1 MAQNCPQMVSI
12 LNDDQC
18 LENFAGL
25 GATAYIFL
33 RDDIDKDQL
42 KTLEGRPNVYSWGKD
57 VLLEGKHLYK
67 VELRENSQSFTG
79 ESQGQRKGFKITG
92 QLVIEVVNEKTALL
106 CRALNNREYGIIL
119 PDGDNYQIMY
129 SPTKKITRDA
139 GALKTETGASSS
151 DDRVATLT
159 PVLENQSYPNY
170 WVEIATDAGIDSF
183 DDLVEGAEVTA

>member
-1 MAQNCPQMVSI
+1 MVQNCPQMFSVR
-12 LNDDQC
+12 NDDQC

-25 GATAYIFL
+25 GSTAYIFL
-33 RDDIDKDQL
+33 LDDIDKKEL
-42 KTLEGRPNVYSWGKD
+42 KTLEGRPNVYSWTDK
-57 VLLEGKHLYK
+57 VLGSNKYLYK

-92 QLVIEVVNEKTALL
+92 QLVIEVVNETTAKL

-151 DDRVATLT
+151 DDRICTLA

-170 WVEIATDAGIDSF
+170 WVELAEGIASF
-183 DDLVEGAEVTA
+183 DELVEGAEATE

>member
-1 MAQNCPQMVSI
+1 MAQNCPNLVNI
-12 LNDDQC
+12 KNDDQC

-33 RDDIDKDQL
+33 TDDINKSEF
-42 KTLEGRPNVYSWGKD
+42 KTLEGRPNVYSWTKN
-57 VLLEGKHLYK
+57 VLGESKHLYK

-119 PDGDNYQIMY
+119 PDGDNFQIMY
-129 SPTKKITRDA
+129 SPNKKITRDA

-151 DDRVATLT
+151 DDRVCTLA

-170 WVEIATDAGIDSF
+170 WVEIAPDADIESF
-183 DDLVEGAEVTA
+183 DDLVGE